1 MAFLQKV
8 LLSTGLVE
16 CQILIWFSIPVI
28 MYLLIHRFVIG
39 VLRYVLSNFSI

>member
-1 MAFLQKV
+1 MTFLQKV

-16 CQILIWFSIPVI
+16 YQILIWFSIPDS
-28 MYLLIHRFVIG
+28 IHRFVIG